1 MKGRRLALL
10 LLVYLALDL
19 GNPLMPG
26 VVHFVGGRLD
36 VVEAGRP
43 RGADVPAPAVAVR
56 AAPLWT
62 GPERSP
68 VSPRLGALVAPPRP
82 WLPRPW
88 IPVRRALPSAAHPAV
103 SPDDH

>member
-10 LLVYLALDL
+10 LLAYLTLDL

-26 VVHFVGGRLD
+26 VVHFAGGRLD

-43 RGADVPAPAVAVR
+43 RGADVPAPAVVVGVAL
-56 AAPLWT
+56 PFWT
-62 GPERSP
+62 GPEPSR
-68 VSPRLGALVAPPRP
+68 VPRLTALVAQS
-82 WLPRPW
+82 RPW
-88 IPVRRALPSAAHPAV
+88 IPRARIPARRALPSAAHPVA